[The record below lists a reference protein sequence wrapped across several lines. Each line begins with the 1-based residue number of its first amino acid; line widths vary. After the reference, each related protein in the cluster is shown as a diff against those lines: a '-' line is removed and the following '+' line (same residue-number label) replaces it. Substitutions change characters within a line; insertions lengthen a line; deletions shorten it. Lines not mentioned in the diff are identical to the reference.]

1 MRRLSVSLCYYIYP
15 HLMQSSSSSCPCTSL
30 PYAPPRSLPLAGHWL
45 YPGRPSTQGFS
56 VIDRSRHKYEVE
68 GPRPRGRKKRT
79 WAEVVEKGC
88 QARKLNKGD
97 ALDRSRWRKLINDV
111 WWTGWVWVGECF
123 FCYRPTRVVPDK
135 RPLNSC
141 VCVCVCVR
149 VRVCVVWS
157 AVSGIIPQYHS
168 TPW

>member
-1 MRRLSVSLCYYIYP
+1 
-15 HLMQSSSSSCPCTSL
+15 MQSSSSSCPCTSL

-141 VCVCVCVR
+141 VFVCVCACVCVRVR